1 MLQSQNGG
9 DFQGEITA
17 WKKVGIQV
25 ESPLV
30 QEIFSDQ

>member
-17 WKKVGIQV
+17 WEKVGIQV